1 MYEINYVGFGPKK
14 EGIEVAFYNKKKNK
28 KPENKNL
35 YYHPNDLL
43 VSINIAI
50 ESSIIKV
57 SLIKNV
63 YFSGMSDNEF
73 IELREFKNTEVA
85 ESFDYFEKEL
95 VKLNSKLKIKDFYT
109 ENIPDNFEP

>member
-14 EGIEVAFYNKKKNK
+14 EGIGVAFYNKKKNK

-43 VSINIAI
+43 ISINIAI